1 MTNVYI
7 IKEQTDK
14 STPNKQT
21 KIHLIYLSSVS
32 FSSHPNIDE
41 IDWLSIMAITN
52 LFIDRVYR
60 HSLTPIHWHTIIR
73 HSDPLFENA
82 IRF

>member
-1 MTNVYI
+1 MTKI
-7 IKEQTDK
+7 HILKEQTDK

-21 KIHLIYLSSVS
+21 KIHQIYLSSGS

-41 IDWLSIMAITN
+41 IDWLSILAITN

-73 HSDPLFENA
+73 HSDPSFENA
-82 IRF
+82 IRL